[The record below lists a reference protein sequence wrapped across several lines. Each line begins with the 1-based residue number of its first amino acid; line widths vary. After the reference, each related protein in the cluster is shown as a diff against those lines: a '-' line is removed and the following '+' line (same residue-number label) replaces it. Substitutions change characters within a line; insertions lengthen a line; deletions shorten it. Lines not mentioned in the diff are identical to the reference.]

1 MDKLPSISQLGLAVP
16 AAAGTATAK
25 PPKFEPIVPGLLE
38 QFLQTVPEAEPS
50 GLSLDVW
57 EKVLGWVGYLHVV
70 SLEECAR
77 SCRSLYVM
85 SRQDSIWRK
94 LIHSARARRGHRLP
108 QDVLSAYPSPRQV
121 FFAMPRLR
129 TDGVYICKI
138 SYVRPGLT
146 DGAFF
151 QPVHMV
157 TYYRY
162 LRLLG
167 PEYGHLA
174 ILLVTTMEPQQ
185 TIPLLR
191 APLEGRLYLPIPF
204 GAHAVDLVR
213 AKALKGQR
221 HWLPTAKL
229 PEFKKANLFLGRY
242 FRDARDARRF
252 HLTLYD
258 PQSAHN
264 ALFAME
270 VGIPESRQNS
280 NVLVCHK
287 YSSVTPPSIVRDHDN
302 NDGGGGGGETRGGMP
317 DGSTIP
323 LPSVYDFETSD
334 WGRFIFSRVRSY
346 HT

>member
-1 MDKLPSISQLGLAVP
+1 MDKSPSVSQLGLAAPGAVRP
-16 AAAGTATAK
+16 R

-38 QFLQTVPEAEPS
+38 EICQAAPEAEPS

-57 EKVLGWVGYLHVV
+57 ERVLGWVGYFHVV

-77 SCRSLYVM
+77 SCRSLYIL
-85 SRQDSIWRK
+85 SRRDSIWRK
-94 LIHSARARRGHRLP
+94 LIHSARASRGHRLP
-108 QDVLSAYPSPRQV
+108 RRALSIGAPARQV
-121 FFAMPRLR
+121 FFTMPRLR

-174 ILLVTTMEPQQ
+174 ILLVTTVEPQQ

-191 APLEGRLYLPIPF
+191 APLEDRLYHPIPF
-204 GAHAVDLVR
+204 GVHAADLALV
-213 AKALKGQR
+213 KALEGQR
-221 HWLPTAKL
+221 HWLPEVRL
-229 PEFKKANLFLGRY
+229 PDFKRANLFLGRY
-242 FRDARDARRF
+242 FRDDGNARKF

-264 ALFAME
+264 TLFAME
-270 VGIPESRQNS
+270 VGVPEGRQNS
-280 NVLVCHK
+280 NVLACHK
-287 YSSVTPPSIVRDHDN
+287 YCSVTPPTPHSA
-302 NDGGGGGGETRGGMP
+302 GGMHDEP
-317 DGSTIP
+317 PSIP
-323 LPSVYDFETSD
+323 APSVYNFHTSD
-334 WGRFIFSRVRSY
+334 WGRFVFSRVRSY